1 MKKLLKIAMLAFIC
15 TTTSLVA
22 NAQKVLKE
30 GVLTYSTNFELP
42 PDQAAMAAML
52 PSEFVVYLKGNV
64 SKYKMDLGMFAVE
77 NYYDA
82 ATQQN
87 LTLTDVPMQGKKI
100 AVITTKEQ
108 TKQLETLQAGEKDFE
123 VTSTKETKNIAGY
136 NCTKFVMKDK
146 ISGDLSEVWTTTE
159 INVLNTALTATL
171 PSGIAGFPVQFS
183 TNMNGVKNT
192 MTLKSIDEK
201 AVGEINFKI
210 PEGYET
216 MTFEDLLKQ
225 MGG

>member
-1 MKKLLKIAMLAFIC
+1 MKKTIKTLVIAIIC
-15 TTTSLVA
+15 VSTSIAA
-22 NAQKVLKE
+22 NAQKILKE
-30 GVLTYSTNFELP
+30 GILTYSTNFELP

-52 PSEFVVYLKGNV
+52 PSEFVVYIKGNV

-100 AVITTKEQ
+100 AVISTKEQ
-108 TKQLETLQAGEKDFE
+108 TKQLESLQAGEKDFE

-136 NCTKFVMKDK
+136 NCTKFIIKDK
-146 ISGDLSEVWTTTE
+146 ISGDLSEAWTTTE
-159 INVLNTALTATL
+159 ITVLSTALTSTL
-171 PSGIAGFPVQFS
+171 PSGITGFPVMFS

-192 MTLKSIDEK
+192 MTLKSIEEK
-201 AVGEINFKI
+201 AVGEVNFKI

-216 MTFEDLLKQ
+216 MTFEALLKQ

>member
-1 MKKLLKIAMLAFIC
+1 MKKVFKIAILAFIC
-15 TTTSLVA
+15 TTTSIVA
-22 NAQKVLKE
+22 NAQKVFKE
-30 GVLTYSTNFELP
+30 GILTYSTNFELP

-52 PSEFVVYLKGNV
+52 PSEFVVYLKGNI
-64 SKYKMDLGMFAVE
+64 SKHKMDLGMFAVE
-77 NYYDA
+77 NYHDV
-82 ATQQN
+82 ATGQN

-108 TKQLETLQAGEKDFE
+108 TKQIEDLQLGEKDFE
-123 VTSTKETKNIAGY
+123 VTNTKEIKNIAGY
-136 NCTKFVMKDK
+136 NCTKFLIKDK
-146 ISGDLSEVWTTTE
+146 ISGDLSEAWTTTE
-159 INVLNTALTATL
+159 ITVLRTSLTYGL
-171 PSGIAGFPVQFS
+171 PIGVTGFPVQFS

-201 AVGEINFKI
+201 AVVEVNFKI

-216 MTFEDLLKQ
+216 MTFEALLKQ